1 VKKNPDTKK
10 EKKATDIEF
19 LVPTN
24 EIFVYDALIMR
35 RII

>member
-1 VKKNPDTKK
+1 VKKNLDTKK
-10 EKKATDIEF
+10 EKRATDIDF
-19 LVPTN
+19 LVSTN